1 MEKIKVGVIGA
12 SGLVG
17 QSFLHLLSG
26 HPWFEPVFIS
36 ASDAKA
42 GSIYRDVVKWQLPFE
57 MTDST
62 ANLIFRKMDIAEIKK
77 SGARII
83 FSALPSDAAKEME
96 EELRNR
102 GFFVFSNSSAMR
114 YENNV
119 PILIPEVNLDS
130 IRLIEK
136 QNFPSKGF
144 IITNPNCCVA
154 GLALAISPLAGMGIE
169 ELYVSTYQ
177 SVSGAG
183 YPGVPSLDITGNA
196 IPFIK
201 DEEMK
206 VDIEIKKIVGI
217 KPVIFPFCVRISTL
231 FGHLETVWLKIKKK
245 SEPEEIITLWKNF
258 KMDKISLP
266 SSPAQ
271 PIIYE
276 AAADSPQPK
285 NAFHGSPPG
294 MPVFTGRLRQI
305 EDRIGFVLVVNNI
318 IRGAAGGSIQN
329 AEAFIKIYGDKL

>member
-26 HPWFEPVFIS
+26 HPWFEIVYIS
-36 ASDAKA
+36 GSDAKT
-42 GSIYRDVVKWQLPFE
+42 GSRYKDMVRWQLPFE
-57 MTDST
+57 MTEST
-62 ANLIFRKMDIAEIKK
+62 ANLILSRMDITEIKK
-77 SGARII
+77 TEARII
-83 FSALPSDAAKEME
+83 FSALPGDAAKEME
-96 EELRNR
+96 QELRNN

-114 YENNV
+114 YENDV

-136 QNFPSKGF
+136 QGFPSKGF

-154 GLALAISPLAGMGIE
+154 GLAVAISPLTDLGIE

-183 YPGVPSLDITGNA
+183 YPGVPTLDIAGNA

-217 KPVIFPFCVRISTL
+217 SPVIFPFCVRIPTM
-231 FGHLETVWLKIKKK
+231 FGHLETVWLKVKKIV
-245 SEPEEIITLWKNF
+245 EPEEITALWKNF
-258 KMDKISLP
+258 KMKEISLP
-266 SSPAQ
+266 SSPSS
-271 PIIYE
+271 PIIYDQ
-276 AAADSPQPK
+276 AADFPQPK
-285 NAFHGSPPG
+285 ITFHGTPPG
-294 MPVFTGRLRQI
+294 MPVFVGRLRQI
-305 EDRIGFVLVVNNI
+305 EDKIGFVLVVNNI
-318 IRGAAGGSIQN
+318 IKGAAGGSIQN

>member
-1 MEKIKVGVIGA
+1 MEKMKVGVIGA

-17 QSFLHLLSG
+17 QAFVHLLSR
-26 HPWFEPVFIS
+26 HPWFETAYIS
-36 ASDAKA
+36 ATDTKA
-42 GSIYRDVVKWQLPFE
+42 GNDYKDVVRWQLPFE
-57 MTDST
+57 MAASI
-62 ANLIFRKMDIAEIKK
+62 ANLRFSKMDIKEIKK

-83 FSALPSDAAKEME
+83 FSALPGDTAKGME
-96 EELRNR
+96 QKLRNQ

-114 YENNV
+114 YEDDV

-136 QNFPSKGF
+136 QGFPSKGF
-144 IITNPNCCVA
+144 IITNPNCCVS
-154 GLALAISPLAGMGIE
+154 GLAVVICPLVSMGIE
-169 ELYVSTYQ
+169 DLYVSTYQ

-183 YPGVPSLDITGNA
+183 YPGVSSLDITGNA

-206 VDIEIKKIVGI
+206 MDIEIKKIIGI
-217 KPVIFPFCVRISTL
+217 NPVIFPFCVRIPTL

-245 SEPEEIITLWKNF
+245 VEPEEIIALWKNF

-266 SSPAQ
+266 SSPSA
-271 PIIYE
+271 PIIYDP
-276 AAADSPQPK
+276 AADFPQPK
-285 NAFHGSPPG
+285 IAFHGTPPG
-294 MPVFTGRLRQI
+294 MPVFVGRLRQI
-305 EDRIGFVLVVNNI
+305 RDKIGFVLVVNNI

-329 AEAFIKIYGDKL
+329 AEAFIKIYSDKL

>member
-26 HPWFEPVFIS
+26 HPWFEVAYIS
-36 ASDAKA
+36 ASDTKA
-42 GSIYRDVVKWQLPFE
+42 GNSYGTVVKWQLPFE
-57 MTDST
+57 IAEGT
-62 ANLIFRKMDIAEIKK
+62 ANLKLSKMDISEIKK

-83 FSALPSDAAKEME
+83 FSALPSDAAKGME

-154 GLALAISPLAGMGIE
+154 GLAVAISPLAGLGIE

-196 IPFIK
+196 IPYIK

-258 KMDKISLP
+258 KMDKIPLP

-271 PIIYE
+271 SIIYE
-276 AAADSPQPK
+276 AADDSPQPK
-285 NAFHGSPPG
+285 NAFHGTPPG

>member
-1 MEKIKVGVIGA
+1 MEKMKVGVLGA

-17 QSFLHLLSG
+17 QAFLHLLSG
-26 HPWFEPVFIS
+26 HQWFEAVYIS

-42 GSIYRDVVKWQLPFE
+42 GSNYKDAVRWQLPFE
-57 MTDST
+57 MTEST
-62 ANLIFRKMDIAEIKK
+62 ANLSFSKMDITEIKMA
-77 SGARII
+77 GARII
-83 FSALPSDAAKEME
+83 FSALPGDAAKGME
-96 EELRNR
+96 QELRNQ

-114 YENNV
+114 YENDV

-136 QNFPSKGF
+136 QGFPSKGF

-154 GLALAISPLAGMGIE
+154 GLAVVISPLAGMGIE

-183 YPGVPSLDITGNA
+183 YPGVPSLDITGNV

-206 VDIEIKKIVGI
+206 VDIEIKKVVGI
-217 KPVIFPFCVRISTL
+217 KPVIFPFCVRIPTL

-245 SEPEEIITLWKNF
+245 LEPEEIIALWKNF
-258 KMDKISLP
+258 KMDEISLP
-266 SSPAQ
+266 SSPSA
-271 PIIYE
+271 PIIYDP
-276 AAADSPQPK
+276 AADFPQPK
-285 NAFHGSPPG
+285 IAFHGTPPG
-294 MPVFTGRLRQI
+294 MPVFVGRLRQI
-305 EDRIGFVLVVNNI
+305 KDKIGFVLVVNNI

>member
-1 MEKIKVGVIGA
+1 
-12 SGLVG
+12 
-17 QSFLHLLSG
+17 
-26 HPWFEPVFIS
+26 
-36 ASDAKA
+36 
-42 GSIYRDVVKWQLPFE
+42 
-57 MTDST
+57 
-62 ANLIFRKMDIAEIKK
+62 MDITEIKK
-77 SGARII
+77 TGAKII

-96 EELRNR
+96 QGLRNH
-102 GFFVFSNSSAMR
+102 GFYVFSNSSAMR
-114 YENNV
+114 YENDV

-130 IRLIEK
+130 IRFIEK
-136 QNFPSKGF
+136 QGFPSKGF

-154 GLALAISPLAGMGIE
+154 GLAVAISPLTVMGIE

-217 KPVIFPFCVRISTL
+217 KPVIFPFCVRIPTL

-245 SEPEEIITLWKNF
+245 FEPEEIIALWKNF
-258 KMDKISLP
+258 KIDEISLP
-266 SSPAQ
+266 SSPST
-271 PIIYE
+271 PIIYDP
-276 AAADSPQPK
+276 AADYPQPK
-285 NAFHGSPPG
+285 IAFHGSPPG
-294 MPVFTGRLRQI
+294 MPVFVGRLRQI
-305 EDRIGFVLVVNNI
+305 EDKIGFVLVVNNI
-318 IRGAAGGSIQN
+318 IKGAAGGSIQN